1 MVPIRRLLAGLK
13 ALLGSHRA
21 EQELDEEL
29 RAYLDTSVEAK
40 IRAGMDG
47 TDARRAARVEI
58 GSLEAV
64 KDYVRDVGW
73 ETRLEGFWRDVR
85 YAARTLR
92 KAPAFTATAVLTLA
106 LGIGANT
113 ALFTIVD
120 QVLLRFLPVNNPRE
134 LVSVVSRGSFYGD
147 TWGDG
152 SELSYPMYTELR
164 DRNQVFAGM
173 FARFSWEVQA
183 KVQSRADRVVAE
195 YVTGNYFPLL
205 GVKAA
210 LGRTILPSDDAAGGP
225 DVAVL
230 SHRYW
235 LTALGGDPTVIGKPI
250 VANTH
255 ALAIVGVGQEGF
267 DGTNLGVASQVFV
280 PIRLV
285 SELTPVGAVR
295 DRPILDDPRIRW
307 AVAFGRLRPG
317 ISLEQA
323 QTQLQPLYAAR
334 IAAEVREEG
343 FALASET
350 QKTRYLESTL
360 VVRPAGDGRSSL
372 RQELTKPL
380 WILMA
385 IVGVVLLIACANLP
399 NLFLARVTTREREF
413 ALRLALG
420 ASRQRLA
427 RQLLIESVLLAVA
440 GGTLGLVIATWGA
453 GALLAYVPNPGITLT
468 VAATPDGRI
477 VAFTTIVAILT
488 GVAFGLAPSLRSTR
502 PNVAPTLRTEGGTAA
517 GGGYGRLRRG
527 FMVAQVALSVLLL
540 VGAGLFVRSLSNLMR
555 TNLGIE
561 TNRTLSFR
569 IDPDTNGYAGERG
582 KTFIKD
588 LRERLA
594 SVPGVSN
601 AAFATQ
607 QLLTGSARSN
617 FITIEGQPFDP
628 DRRWWSYNNAVSPGF
643 FTTMGIPIIQGRD
656 FDARD
661 ERIAPQGKA
670 AFVPRVAIA
679 NRTFVERY
687 LAGKPA
693 IGMHVGFARDPGTP
707 TPIEIVGVA
716 ADAKYTS
723 VRDEIQ
729 PQLYFPFL
737 EGPHVGVAT
746 MYVRTTQDA
755 ASIQRTVEQ
764 VVRQLDP
771 RVPVYD
777 VRTLEEQVARSLST
791 DRLIANLA
799 TVFGVLATLLAMVGL
814 YGVLAHTVAR
824 RTREIGIRIA
834 LGALTRNISWMVLRE
849 VLVVIGVG
857 VALALPAIWALTR
870 FVKSQLYGITP
881 LDPVAI
887 IGAVAML
894 TLVAIVAG
902 FLPARR
908 AARVDPVV
916 ALRAE

>member
-1 MVPIRRLLAGLK
+1 M
-13 ALLGSHRA
+13 
-21 EQELDEEL
+21 
-29 RAYLDTSVEAK
+29 
-40 IRAGMDG
+40 
-47 TDARRAARVEI
+47 
-58 GSLEAV
+58 
-64 KDYVRDVGW
+64 
-73 ETRLEGFWRDVR
+73 
-85 YAARTLR
+85 
-92 KAPAFTATAVLTLA
+92 
-106 LGIGANT
+106 
-113 ALFTIVD
+113 
-120 QVLLRFLPVNNPRE
+120 PV
-134 LVSVVSRGSFYGD
+134 
-147 TWGDG
+147 
-152 SELSYPMYTELR
+152 
-164 DRNQVFAGM
+164 
-173 FARFSWEVQA
+173 
-183 KVQSRADRVVAE
+183 
-195 YVTGNYFPLL
+195 
-205 GVKAA
+205 
-210 LGRTILPSDDAAGGP
+210 
-225 DVAVL
+225 
-230 SHRYW
+230 
-235 LTALGGDPTVIGKPI
+235 
-250 VANTH
+250 
-255 ALAIVGVGQEGF
+255 
-267 DGTNLGVASQVFV
+267 
-280 PIRLV
+280 
-285 SELTPVGAVR
+285 
-295 DRPILDDPRIRW
+295 
-307 AVAFGRLRPG
+307 
-317 ISLEQA
+317 
-323 QTQLQPLYAAR
+323 
-334 IAAEVREEG
+334 
-343 FALASET
+343 
-350 QKTRYLESTL
+350 
-360 VVRPAGDGRSSL
+360 
-372 RQELTKPL
+372 
-380 WILMA
+380 
-385 IVGVVLLIACANLP
+385 
-399 NLFLARVTTREREF
+399 
-413 ALRLALG
+413 
-420 ASRQRLA
+420 
-427 RQLLIESVLLAVA
+427 
-440 GGTLGLVIATWGA
+440 
-453 GALLAYVPNPGITLT
+453 
-468 VAATPDGRI
+468 
-477 VAFTTIVAILT
+477 TTIVSILT
-488 GVAFGLAPSLRSTR
+488 GVTFGLAPSLRSTR
-502 PNVAPTLRTEGGTAA
+502 PDVAPTLRTEGGTAA
-517 GGGYGRLRRG
+517 GGAYGRLRRG
-527 FMVAQVALSVLLL
+527 FMVAQVALSMLLL

-582 KTFIKD
+582 KTFIKH

-607 QLLTGSARSN
+607 QLLTGSAWSN

-643 FTTMGIPIIQGRD
+643 FTTMGIPILQGRD

-693 IGMHVGFARDPGTP
+693 IGMHVGFGRDPGTP
-707 TPIEIVGVA
+707 TPIEVVGVA
-716 ADAKYTS
+716 ADAKYTG

-746 MYVRTTQDA
+746 MYVRTRQDA
-755 ASIQRTVEQ
+755 ASIQRTLEQ

-771 RVPVYD
+771 GVPIYD

-814 YGVLAHTVAR
+814 YGVLAYTVTR
-824 RTREIGIRIA
+824 RTREMGIRIA

>member
-1 MVPIRRLLAGLK
+1 MPIKRLLAGLK
-13 ALLGSHRA
+13 ALLRSHRV

-29 RAYLDTSVEAK
+29 RAYLDISVEAK
-40 IRAGMDG
+40 IRAGMDRQ
-47 TDARRAARVEI
+47 DASRATRVEI

-73 ETRLEGFWRDVR
+73 ETRLEGVWRDAG

-92 KAPAFTATAVLTLA
+92 NTPAFTATAVLTLA

-120 QVLLRFLPVNNPRE
+120 QVLLRMLPVNNPRE

-152 SELSYPMYTELR
+152 SELSYPMYAELR
-164 DRNQVFAGM
+164 DRNNQVFAGT
-173 FARFSWEVQA
+173 FARLSWEVQTR
-183 KVQSRADRVVAE
+183 VLGRADRVLAE
-195 YVTGNYFPLL
+195 YVTGTYFPIL
-205 GVKAA
+205 GVNAV
-210 LGRTILPSDDAAGGP
+210 LGRTILPSDDAARGP
-225 DVAVL
+225 DIAVL

-235 LTALGGDPTVIGKPI
+235 LSALGADPTVVGKTI
-250 VANTH
+250 TANNH
-255 ALAIVGVGQEGF
+255 ALTIVGVGHEGF
-267 DGTNLGVASQVFV
+267 DGTNLGVASQIFV

-323 QTQLQPLYAAR
+323 QTQLQPVYAAR
-334 IAAEVREEG
+334 VASEVQDEG
-343 FALASET
+343 FARASET
-350 QKTRYLESTL
+350 EKARYLRSTL

-385 IVGVVLLIACANLP
+385 IVGVVLLIASANLA
-399 NLFLARVTTREREF
+399 NLFLARVTTRQREF

-427 RQLLIESVLLAVA
+427 RQLLIESVLLAIA
-440 GGTLGLVIATWGA
+440 GGMLGLVIAMWGA

-468 VAATPDGRI
+468 VATTPDGRI
-477 VAFTTIVAILT
+477 VAFTTIIAVLT
-488 GVAFGLAPSLRSTR
+488 GVAFGLAPSLRSTG
-502 PNVAPTLRTEGGTAA
+502 PDVAPTLRNEGGTVA

-527 FMVAQVALSVLLL
+527 FMVAQVSLAILLM
-540 VGAGLFVRSLSNLMR
+540 VGAGLFIRSLANLMR
-555 TNLGIE
+555 TNIGIE
-561 TNRTLSFR
+561 TTRMLSFR

-582 KTFIKD
+582 KTFIEQ

-594 SVPGVSN
+594 GSPGVSS
-601 AAFATQ
+601 AAFAMQ
-607 QLLTGSARSN
+607 PLLTGSAWSTY
-617 FITIEGQPFDP
+617 ITIQGQPFDP
-628 DRRWWSYNNAVSPGF
+628 DRRWWSYNNAVSPAF
-643 FTTMGIPIIQGRD
+643 FTTMGIPILQGRD
-656 FDARD
+656 FDHRD
-661 ERIAPQGKA
+661 QRVSPEGHA
-670 AFVPRVAIA
+670 AFVPRVTIA

-687 LAGKPA
+687 LGGTPA
-693 IGMHVGFARDPGTP
+693 IGTHVGFGRDPGTL

-723 VRDEIQ
+723 VRDEIP
-729 PQLYFPFL
+729 PQLYVPFL
-737 EGPHVGVAT
+737 EGPRAGITT
-746 MYVRTTQDA
+746 MYVRTSQDA
-755 ASIQRTVEQ
+755 ASARRIVEQ

-771 RVPVYD
+771 AMAIYD

-791 DRLIANLA
+791 DRLITNLA
-799 TVFGVLATLLAMVGL
+799 AVFGVLATLLAMVGL
-814 YGVLAHTVAR
+814 YGVLAYTVTR
-824 RTREIGIRIA
+824 RTREIGIRMA
-834 LGALTRNISWMVLRE
+834 LGALNRSISWLVLRE
-849 VLVVIGVG
+849 VLAVTGLG
-857 VALALPAIWALTR
+857 VALALPAIWGLTR

-881 LDPVAI
+881 LDPAAI
-887 IGAVAML
+887 IGAIAIL
-894 TLVAIVAG
+894 TLVAMIAG

-908 AARVDPVV
+908 AAHVDPVV
-916 ALRAE
+916 ALKID